1 MISIKIKGLFP
12 SLLAISITCSTF
24 SCSNAQSDPPA
35 VHTNPKSN
43 TDKAVSSA
51 SARLPLDTAAY
62 RKKFISVLNGDSSEK
77 WRFKGDFPLAGAVLP
92 FHRIIAYYGN
102 LYSTRMGILGE
113 LPKPQMFAKLKT
125 ELELWKKADPST
137 PVKPA
142 LHYIVTTA
150 QGSPG
155 AGGKYRLRM
164 PNKEID
170 KVMAMAA
177 EIDAL
182 VFLDIQVGLSNLKEE
197 IPVIENYLKLPNVHL
212 GIDPEFSMKGGQ
224 KPGSVIGTFDAGD
237 INYASQY
244 LSDLV
249 RKNDLPPKILIIHRF
264 TRNMVREYHAIKKRP
279 EVQIVMDM
287 DGWGSPARKINT
299 YKQFVYGEPV
309 QFTGFKLFYKN
320 DLREPPHRMLTPQ
333 ELLKLKPSPLYIQYQ

>member
-1 MISIKIKGLFP
+1 MIKTGSIKIQGFLPAVLGL
-12 SLLAISITCSTF
+12 LISF
-24 SCSNAQSDPPA
+24 ALYSCSSAQTDPPA
-35 VHTNPKSN
+35 VGLPTKIAAEKNPI
-43 TDKAVSSA
+43 TAA
-51 SARLPLDTAAY
+51 SKLPLDTAAY
-62 RKKFISVLNGDSSEK
+62 RKKFVAMLNGDSSEK
-77 WRFKGDFPLAGAVLP
+77 WKFKGQYPLAGAILP
-92 FHRIIAYYGN
+92 FQRIIAYYGN

-113 LPKPQMFAKLKT
+113 LPKPQMIAKLKS
-125 ELELWKKADPST
+125 EMEAWRKADPST
-137 PVKPA
+137 PVKPS

-170 KVMAMAA
+170 KVMSMAA

-182 VFLDIQVGLSNLKEE
+182 VF
-197 IPVIENYLKLPNVHL
+197 L

-249 RKNDLPPKILIIHRF
+249 QKNDLPPKILIIHRF
-264 TRNMVREYHAIKKRP
+264 TQNMVKEYKAVKIRP

-299 YKQFVYGEPV
+299 YKLFVYGEPV

-320 DLREPPHRMLTPQ
+320 DLREPPPRMLTPQ
-333 ELLKLKPSPLYIQYQ
+333 ELLKLKPVPLYIQYQ

>member
-1 MISIKIKGLFP
+1 MKIQ
-12 SLLAISITCSTF
+12 SLLHSLFLTCISFAIF
-24 SCSNAQSDPPA
+24 SCSNAQSDPQSHS
-35 VHTNPKSN
+35 VLS
-43 TDKAVSSA
+43 KARVEKSA
-51 SARLPLDTAAY
+51 STSTASAPLDTALY
-62 RKKFISVLNGDSSEK
+62 RKKFNMMLNGDSSDK
-77 WRFKGDFPLAGAVLP
+77 WKFKGDFPLTGALLP
-92 FHRIIAYYGN
+92 HYRIIAYYGN

-113 LPKPQMFAKLKT
+113 LPKPQMFAKLKG
-125 ELELWKKADPST
+125 ELEAWRKADPST
-137 PVKPA
+137 PVKPS

-197 IPVIENYLKLPNVHL
+197 IPVIEKYLQLPNVHL

-244 LSDLV
+244 LKELV
-249 RKNDLPPKILIIHRF
+249 QKNNLPPKILIIHRF
-264 TRNMVREYHAIKKRP
+264 TQNMVKEYKSIKKHP

-299 YKQFVYGEPV
+299 YKLFVYGEPV

-320 DLREPPHRMLTPQ
+320 DLREPPHRMLTPA
-333 ELLKLKPSPLYIQYQ
+333 ELLKLKPVPMYIQYQ